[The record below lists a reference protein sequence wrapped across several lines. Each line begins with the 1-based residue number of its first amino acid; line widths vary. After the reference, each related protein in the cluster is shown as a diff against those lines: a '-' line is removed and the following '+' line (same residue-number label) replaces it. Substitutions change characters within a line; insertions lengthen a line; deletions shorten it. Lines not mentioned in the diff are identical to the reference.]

1 MTPSEVVH
9 SDLWRGKEIMKLA
22 VLITLLLVALH
33 LQSGTPV
40 AADQYEDGH
49 AAFLR
54 EDYQTALRLLRPL
67 AAQGDAS
74 AQFTLGV
81 MYAFGQGVPQ
91 DYAEAVKWF
100 HLAADQGDTS
110 ARSFL
115 GYMYE
120 NGQGLPQNYVQAYM
134 WYDLAIAAGDNDAIE
149 YRDVVS
155 AKMTPEQI
163 AEAQKLAR
171 EWKPTAP

>member
-100 HLAADQGDTS
+100 HLAADQGTTT
-110 ARSFL
+110 AYYML
-115 GYMYE
+115 GLMY
-120 NGQGLPQNYVQAYM
+120 QGHQDY
-134 WYDLAIAAGDNDAIE
+134 
-149 YRDVVS
+149 
-155 AKMTPEQI
+155 
-163 AEAQKLAR
+163 AEAVKWFASPQTRLIPSLK
-171 EWKPTAP
+171 TASVKCITRAKAFRRTMPRQ

>member
-1 MTPSEVVH
+1 MY
-9 SDLWRGKEIMKLA
+9 
-22 VLITLLLVALH
+22 
-33 LQSGTPV
+33 
-40 AADQYEDGH
+40 YE
-49 AAFLR
+49 
-54 EDYQTALRLLRPL
+54 
-67 AAQGDAS
+67 
-74 AQFTLGV
+74 
-81 MYAFGQGVPQ
+81 GQGVPQ